1 MTAMIRGL
9 LAFVLVCALSGK
21 ALAGEGVVEKPE
33 WAVHFNK
40 AGVTG
45 TIVVVDERKAP
56 ADTLV
61 FDRKRAAQRFAPAST
76 YKIPHTLYALDA
88 GAVADEFQVFPWD
101 GVKRTFAGHNQDQN
115 LRSAMRN
122 STLWVYQGFSR
133 HIGEGRARTY
143 LQKSEYGNADPTAA
157 HGDYWVDGNLRI
169 SAMEQVVFLQK
180 LYRNALPFRVEHQRL
195 VKDLMVKQA
204 TSDWLLRG
212 KTGWEG
218 SYGWWVGWVE
228 TPEGAVF
235 FVLNI
240 DTPRRLEDLPKRE
253 RIARAVLQTMGLL
266 ESE

>member
-1 MTAMIRGL
+1 
-9 LAFVLVCALSGK
+9 
-21 ALAGEGVVEKPE
+21 
-33 WAVHFNK
+33 
-40 AGVTG
+40 
-45 TIVVVDERKAP
+45 
-56 ADTLV
+56 
-61 FDRKRAAQRFAPAST
+61 
-76 YKIPHTLYALDA
+76 
-88 GAVADEFQVFPWD
+88 
-101 GVKRTFAGHNQDQN
+101 
-115 LRSAMRN
+115 
-122 STLWVYQGFSR
+122 
-133 HIGEGRARTY
+133 
-143 LQKSEYGNADPTAA
+143 
-157 HGDYWVDGNLRI
+157 
-169 SAMEQVVFLQK
+169 MEQVVFLQK